1 MIPIKILLS
10 LLKIDVSNIISFV
23 KKYNKL
29 IAVFIVMI
37 FTAIFVWQRNQLQ
50 MKDRELAR
58 VTNNYEYYSNLAN
71 KESNKNRILQF
82 TLNEFQQNND
92 SLINEIKITQK
103 KLKIKDKD
111 LKQTQIQQQVIKID
125 TTIIVNKKD
134 SFNVVIK
141 PNDLTSIYISKKD
154 SMLNAKVDISNT
166 QILYVMNKK
175 EYRNKYRNWFSR
187 LLHFDF
193 KKDIN
198 YKYQIHNSNDLI
210 RIESTRIIEIT
221 K

>member
-10 LLKIDVSNIISFV
+10 LLKINVSNIVSFV

-92 SLINEIKITQK
+92 SLINEIKIAQK

-111 LKQTQIQQQVIKID
+111 LNQVQVITTEIKTD
-125 TTIIVNKKD
+125 TTIVVKEVNFDKVIRPNNLTSIQIIKKD
-134 SFNVVIK
+134 SILHVKLDIK
-141 PNDLTSIYISKKD
+141 NSQTLFI
-154 SMLNAKVDISNT
+154 AH
-166 QILYVMNKK
+166 KK
-175 EYRNKYRNWFSR
+175 EYRNKYKNWFKR
-187 LLHFDF
+187 LLKFDF
-193 KKDIN
+193 KRDIV
-198 YKYQIHNSNDLI
+198 YSYQISNSNDLI
-210 RIESTRIIEIT
+210 NVTESRIIDIS

>member
-92 SLINEIKITQK
+92 SLINEIKIAQK

-111 LKQTQIQQQVIKID
+111 LNQVQVITTEIKTDTAIVVKEINFDKIIRPNNL
-125 TTIIVNKKD
+125 TSIQIIKKD
-134 SFNVVIK
+134 SILHVKLDIK
-141 PNDLTSIYISKKD
+141 NSQTLFI
-154 SMLNAKVDISNT
+154 AH
-166 QILYVMNKK
+166 KK
-175 EYRNKYRNWFSR
+175 EYRNKYKNWFKR
-187 LLHFDF
+187 LLKFDF
-193 KKDIN
+193 KRDVV
-198 YKYQIHNSNDLI
+198 YSYQISNSNDLI
-210 RIESTRIIEIT
+210 NVTESRIIDIS

>member
-58 VTNNYEYYSNLAN
+58 VTNNYEYYSSLAN

-92 SLINEIKITQK
+92 SLINEIKIAQK

-111 LKQTQIQQQVIKID
+111 LNQVQVITTEIKTD
-125 TTIIVNKKD
+125 TAIVVKEVNFDRVIRPNNLTSIQIIKKD
-134 SFNVVIK
+134 SILHVKLDIK
-141 PNDLTSIYISKKD
+141 NSQTLFI
-154 SMLNAKVDISNT
+154 AH
-166 QILYVMNKK
+166 KK
-175 EYRNKYRNWFSR
+175 EYRNKYKNWFKR
-187 LLHFDF
+187 LLKFDF
-193 KKDIN
+193 KRDVV
-198 YKYQIHNSNDLI
+198 YSYQISNSNDLI
-210 RIESTRIIEIT
+210 NVTESRIIDIS

>member
-10 LLKIDVSNIISFV
+10 LLKINVSNIVSFV

-92 SLINEIKITQK
+92 SLINEIKIAQK

-111 LKQTQIQQQVIKID
+111 LNQVQVITTEIKTD
-125 TTIIVNKKD
+125 TTVVVKEVNFDK
-134 SFNVVIK
+134 VIR
-141 PNDLTSIYISKKD
+141 PNNLTSIQIIKRD
-154 SMLNAKVDISNT
+154 SILHVKLDIKNSQT
-166 QILYVMNKK
+166 LFIAHKK
-175 EYRNKYRNWFSR
+175 EYRNKYKNWFKR
-187 LLHFDF
+187 LLKFDF
-193 KKDIN
+193 KRDIV
-198 YKYQIHNSNDLI
+198 YSYQISNSNDLI
-210 RIESTRIIEIT
+210 NVTESRIIDIS

>member
-111 LKQTQIQQQVIKID
+111 LNQVQVITTEIKTD
-125 TTIIVNKKD
+125 TTVVVKEINFDKIIRPNNLTSIQIIKKD
-134 SFNVVIK
+134 SILHVKLDIK
-141 PNDLTSIYISKKD
+141 NSQTLFI
-154 SMLNAKVDISNT
+154 AH
-166 QILYVMNKK
+166 KK
-175 EYRNKYRNWFSR
+175 EYRNKYKNWFKR
-187 LLHFDF
+187 LLKFDF
-193 KKDIN
+193 KRDVV
-198 YKYQIHNSNDLI
+198 YSYQISNSNDLI
-210 RIESTRIIEIT
+210 NVTESRIIDIS

>member
-111 LKQTQIQQQVIKID
+111 LNQVQVITTEIKTDTAIVVKEVNFDKIIRPNNL
-125 TTIIVNKKD
+125 TSIQIIKKD
-134 SFNVVIK
+134 SILHVKLDIK
-141 PNDLTSIYISKKD
+141 NSQTLFI
-154 SMLNAKVDISNT
+154 AH
-166 QILYVMNKK
+166 KK
-175 EYRNKYRNWFSR
+175 EYRNKYKNWFKR
-187 LLHFDF
+187 LLKFDF
-193 KKDIN
+193 KRDVV
-198 YKYQIHNSNDLI
+198 YSYQISNSNDLI
-210 RIESTRIIEIT
+210 NVTESRIIDIS

>member
-10 LLKIDVSNIISFV
+10 LLKIKISNITSFL
-23 KKYNKL
+23 KKYNKI
-29 IAVFIVMI
+29 IAVFIIMI

-50 MKDRELAR
+50 LKDKELAR
-58 VTNNYEYYSNLAN
+58 VNNNYEYYQNLVN
-71 KESNKNRILQF
+71 KESDKNRILQL
-82 TLNEFQQNND
+82 TVNEFQQNKD
-92 SLINEIKITQK
+92 SLVNEIKTIQK

-111 LKQTQIQQQVIKID
+111 LNQVQIITTEIKTDTAIVVKDANFDKVIR
-125 TTIIVNKKD
+125 
-134 SFNVVIK
+134 
-141 PNDLTSIYISKKD
+141 PNNLTSIQIIKQDSILTVSLDIKNSQTLFISH
-154 SMLNAKVDISNT
+154 
-166 QILYVMNKK
+166 KK
-175 EYRNKYRNWFSR
+175 EYRHKYRNWFSR

>member
-10 LLKIDVSNIISFV
+10 LLKINVSNIVSFV

-58 VTNNYEYYSNLAN
+58 VTNNYEYYLNLAN

-92 SLINEIKITQK
+92 SLINEIKIAQK

-111 LKQTQIQQQVIKID
+111 LNQVQVITTEIKTD
-125 TTIIVNKKD
+125 TTVVVKEVNFDKVIRPNNLTSIQIIKKD
-134 SFNVVIK
+134 SILHVKLDIK
-141 PNDLTSIYISKKD
+141 NSQTLFI
-154 SMLNAKVDISNT
+154 AH
-166 QILYVMNKK
+166 KK
-175 EYRNKYRNWFSR
+175 EYRNKYKNWFKR
-187 LLHFDF
+187 LLKFDF
-193 KKDIN
+193 KRDIV
-198 YKYQIHNSNDLI
+198 YSYQISNSNDLI
-210 RIESTRIIEIT
+210 NVTESRIIDIS

>member
-10 LLKIDVSNIISFV
+10 LLKINVSNIVSFV

-92 SLINEIKITQK
+92 SLINEIKIAQK

-111 LKQTQIQQQVIKID
+111 LNQVQVITTEIKTDTAIVVKEVNFDKIIRPNNL
-125 TTIIVNKKD
+125 TSIQIIKKD
-134 SFNVVIK
+134 SILHVKLDIK
-141 PNDLTSIYISKKD
+141 NSQTLFI
-154 SMLNAKVDISNT
+154 AH
-166 QILYVMNKK
+166 KK
-175 EYRNKYRNWFSR
+175 EYRNKYKNWFKR
-187 LLHFDF
+187 LLKFDF
-193 KKDIN
+193 KRDVV
-198 YKYQIHNSNDLI
+198 YSYQISNSNDLI
-210 RIESTRIIEIT
+210 NVTESRIIDIS

>member
-134 SFNVVIK
+134 SFDVVIK
-141 PNDLTSIYISKKD
+141 PNDLTSIHISKKD

>member
-10 LLKIDVSNIISFV
+10 LLKINVSNIVSFV

-92 SLINEIKITQK
+92 SLINEIKIAQK

-111 LKQTQIQQQVIKID
+111 LNQVQVITTEIKTD
-125 TTIIVNKKD
+125 TTIVVKEVNFDKVIRPNNLTSIQIIKKD
-134 SFNVVIK
+134 SILHVKLDIK
-141 PNDLTSIYISKKD
+141 NSQTLFI
-154 SMLNAKVDISNT
+154 AH
-166 QILYVMNKK
+166 KK
-175 EYRNKYRNWFSR
+175 EYRNKYKNWFKR
-187 LLHFDF
+187 LLKFDF
-193 KKDIN
+193 KRDIV
-198 YKYQIHNSNDLI
+198 YSYQITNSNDLI
-210 RIESTRIIEIT
+210 NVTKSRIIDIS

>member
-92 SLINEIKITQK
+92 SLINEIKIAQK

-111 LKQTQIQQQVIKID
+111 LNQVQVITTEIKTDTAIVVKEVNFDKIIRPNNL
-125 TTIIVNKKD
+125 TSIQIIKKD
-134 SFNVVIK
+134 SILHVKLDIK
-141 PNDLTSIYISKKD
+141 NSQTLFI
-154 SMLNAKVDISNT
+154 AH
-166 QILYVMNKK
+166 KK
-175 EYRNKYRNWFSR
+175 EYRNEYKNWFKR
-187 LLHFDF
+187 LLKFDF
-193 KKDIN
+193 KRDVV
-198 YKYQIHNSNDLI
+198 YSYQISNSNDLI
-210 RIESTRIIEIT
+210 NVTESRIIDIS

>member
-82 TLNEFQQNND
+82 TLDEFQQNND
-92 SLINEIKITQK
+92 SLINEIKIAQK

-111 LKQTQIQQQVIKID
+111 LNQVQVITTEIKTDTAIVVKEINFDKIIRPNNL
-125 TTIIVNKKD
+125 TSIQIIKKD
-134 SFNVVIK
+134 SILHVKLDIK
-141 PNDLTSIYISKKD
+141 NSQTLFI
-154 SMLNAKVDISNT
+154 AH
-166 QILYVMNKK
+166 KK
-175 EYRNKYRNWFSR
+175 EYRNKYKNWFKR
-187 LLHFDF
+187 LLKFDF
-193 KKDIN
+193 KRDVV
-198 YKYQIHNSNDLI
+198 YSYQISNSNDLI
-210 RIESTRIIEIT
+210 NVTESRIIDIS

>member
-10 LLKIDVSNIISFV
+10 LLKIKISNITSFL
-23 KKYNKL
+23 KKYNKI

-111 LKQTQIQQQVIKID
+111 LNQVQVITTEIKTDTAIVVKEVNFDKIIRPNNL
-125 TTIIVNKKD
+125 TSIQIIKKD
-134 SFNVVIK
+134 SILHVKLDIK
-141 PNDLTSIYISKKD
+141 NSQTLFI
-154 SMLNAKVDISNT
+154 AH
-166 QILYVMNKK
+166 KK
-175 EYRNKYRNWFSR
+175 EYRNKYKNWFKR
-187 LLHFDF
+187 LLKFDF
-193 KKDIN
+193 KKD
-198 YKYQIHNSNDLI
+198 YVYSYQISNSNDLI
-210 RIESTRIIEIT
+210 KITDSRIIELS

>member
-92 SLINEIKITQK
+92 SLINEIKIAQK

-111 LKQTQIQQQVIKID
+111 LNQVQLITTEIKTDTAIVVKEVNFDKIIRPNNLTSIQII
-125 TTIIVNKKD
+125 KKD
-134 SFNVVIK
+134 SILHVKLDIK
-141 PNDLTSIYISKKD
+141 NSQTLFI
-154 SMLNAKVDISNT
+154 AH
-166 QILYVMNKK
+166 KK
-175 EYRNKYRNWFSR
+175 EYRNKYKNWFKR
-187 LLHFDF
+187 LLKFDF
-193 KKDIN
+193 KRDVV
-198 YKYQIHNSNDLI
+198 YSYQISNSNDLI
-210 RIESTRIIEIT
+210 NVTESRIIDIS

>member
-1 MIPIKILLS
+1 
-10 LLKIDVSNIISFV
+10 
-23 KKYNKL
+23 
-29 IAVFIVMI
+29 
-37 FTAIFVWQRNQLQ
+37 
-50 MKDRELAR
+50 
-58 VTNNYEYYSNLAN
+58 
-71 KESNKNRILQF
+71 
-82 TLNEFQQNND
+82 
-92 SLINEIKITQK
+92 
-103 KLKIKDKD
+103 
-111 LKQTQIQQQVIKID
+111 
-125 TTIIVNKKD
+125 
-134 SFNVVIK
+134 
-141 PNDLTSIYISKKD
+141 
-154 SMLNAKVDISNT
+154 MLNAKVDISNT

>member
-92 SLINEIKITQK
+92 SLINEIKIAQK

-111 LKQTQIQQQVIKID
+111 LNQVQVITTEIKTDTAIVVKEVNFDKIIRPNNL
-125 TTIIVNKKD
+125 TSIQIIKKD
-134 SFNVVIK
+134 SILHVKLDIK
-141 PNDLTSIYISKKD
+141 NSQTLFI
-154 SMLNAKVDISNT
+154 AH
-166 QILYVMNKK
+166 KK
-175 EYRNKYRNWFSR
+175 EYRNKYKNWFKR
-187 LLHFDF
+187 LLKFDF
-193 KKDIN
+193 KRDVV
-198 YKYQIHNSNDLI
+198 YSYQISNSNDLI
-210 RIESTRIIEIT
+210 NVTESRIIDIS

>member
-10 LLKIDVSNIISFV
+10 LLKINVSNIVSFV

-92 SLINEIKITQK
+92 SLINEIKIAQK

-111 LKQTQIQQQVIKID
+111 LNQVQVITTEIKTD
-125 TTIIVNKKD
+125 TTVVVKEVNFDKVIRPNNLTSIQIIKKD
-134 SFNVVIK
+134 SILHVKLDIK
-141 PNDLTSIYISKKD
+141 NSQTLFI
-154 SMLNAKVDISNT
+154 AH
-166 QILYVMNKK
+166 KK
-175 EYRNKYRNWFSR
+175 EYRNKYKNWFKR
-187 LLHFDF
+187 LLKFDF
-193 KKDIN
+193 KRDIV
-198 YKYQIHNSNDLI
+198 YSYQISNSNDLI
-210 RIESTRIIEIT
+210 NVTESRIIDIS

>member
-10 LLKIDVSNIISFV
+10 LLKIKISNITSFL
-23 KKYNKL
+23 KKYNKT
-29 IAVFIVMI
+29 IAVFIL
-37 FTAIFVWQRNQLQ
+37 AIFVAIFCLMFNKLKV
-50 MKDRELAR
+50 KDAEIGRLN
-58 VTNNYEYYSNLAN
+58 NNYLYYQELNQNNSEN
-71 KESNKNRILQF
+71 NRILQLTIDDF
-82 TLNEFQQNND
+82 KQSRD
-92 SLINEIKITQK
+92 SLINVIRDTQK
-103 KLKIKDKD
+103 ELKIKDKD

-134 SFNVVIK
+134 SFDAVIK

>member
-1 MIPIKILLS
+1 MIQILTFLISKLGLTNVFSFIKKHI
-10 LLKIDVSNIISFV
+10 KT
-23 KKYNKL
+23 
-29 IAVFIVMI
+29 IAVFIL
-37 FTAIFVWQRNQLQ
+37 AIFVAIFCLMFNKLKV
-50 MKDRELAR
+50 KDAEIGRLN
-58 VTNNYEYYSNLAN
+58 NNYLYYQELNQNNSEN
-71 KESNKNRILQF
+71 NRILQLTIDDF
-82 TLNEFQQNND
+82 KQSRD
-92 SLINEIKITQK
+92 SLINIIRDTQK
-103 KLKIKDKD
+103 ELKIKDKD

-125 TTIIVNKKD
+125 TTVIVNKKD
-134 SFNVVIK
+134 SFDVVIK
-141 PNDLTSIYISKKD
+141 PNDLTSIHISKKD
-154 SMLNAKVDISNT
+154 STLNAKVDISNT

-198 YKYQIHNSNDLI
+198 YEYQIHNSNDLI

>member
-103 KLKIKDKD
+103 KHKIKDKD
-111 LKQTQIQQQVIKID
+111 LNQVQVITTEIKTDTAIVVKEVNFDKIIRPNNL
-125 TTIIVNKKD
+125 TSIQIIKKD
-134 SFNVVIK
+134 SILHVKLDIK
-141 PNDLTSIYISKKD
+141 NSQTLFI
-154 SMLNAKVDISNT
+154 AH
-166 QILYVMNKK
+166 KK
-175 EYRNKYRNWFSR
+175 EYRNKYKNWFKR
-187 LLHFDF
+187 LLKFDF
-193 KKDIN
+193 KKD
-198 YKYQIHNSNDLI
+198 YVYSYQISNSNDLI
-210 RIESTRIIEIT
+210 NVTESRIIDIS

>member
-10 LLKIDVSNIISFV
+10 LLKINVSNIISFV

-92 SLINEIKITQK
+92 SLINEIKIAQK

-111 LKQTQIQQQVIKID
+111 LNQVQVITTEIKTD
-125 TTIIVNKKD
+125 TTVVVKEVNFDKVIRPNNLTSIQIIKKD
-134 SFNVVIK
+134 SILHVKLDIK
-141 PNDLTSIYISKKD
+141 NSQTLFI
-154 SMLNAKVDISNT
+154 AH
-166 QILYVMNKK
+166 KK
-175 EYRNKYRNWFSR
+175 EYRNKYKNWFKR
-187 LLHFDF
+187 LLKFDF
-193 KKDIN
+193 KRDIV
-198 YKYQIHNSNDLI
+198 YSYQISNSNDLI
-210 RIESTRIIEIT
+210 NVTESRIIDIS

>member
-92 SLINEIKITQK
+92 SLINEIKIAQK

-111 LKQTQIQQQVIKID
+111 LNQVQVITTEIKTDTAIVVKEINFDKIIRPNNL
-125 TTIIVNKKD
+125 TSIQIIKKD
-134 SFNVVIK
+134 SILHVKLDIK
-141 PNDLTSIYISKKD
+141 NSQTLFI
-154 SMLNAKVDISNT
+154 AH
-166 QILYVMNKK
+166 KK
-175 EYRNKYRNWFSR
+175 EYRNKYKNWFKR
-187 LLHFDF
+187 LLKFDF
-193 KKDIN
+193 KRDIN